1 MSCPAKD
8 KGEVPRRGQ
17 ASAEFYENG
26 KPRYFCRGYIDK
38 MTDELIDTCRSCRQ
52 NVIYAQEE
60 LEKGLRKSRKEDRPE

>member
-26 KPRYFCRGYIDK
+26 KPRYFPRGYIDK
-38 MTDELIDTCRSCRQ
+38 MTDELIDTCRSANIWNFSLATEQ
-52 NVIYAQEE
+52 VAV
-60 LEKGLRKSRKEDRPE
+60 K